1 MDNMFWLLLVL
12 QFSVFIGLVVVLR
25 FFSYRNLKGAL
36 NRLNT
41 LHEENLIKEDELKQ
55 ELERGKAERLAEVE
69 KGKVE
74 AKNIIETTKK
84 EMDVLKIKLEE
95 DAKQQAEQQATAI
108 IQRAEHDAEKFKQ
121 NVLAEIAK
129 QALDLSTQMI
139 KYTLSSQGKENLQ
152 HQFIDEII
160 EEIKALPK
168 EKFTVTTDKVKI
180 ISAFPLTDGE
190 RHNLKTILLEKLD
203 LAVNLEEQ
211 IDPGL
216 VTGLVLEIGA
226 LIIDGGLKNRL
237 SRAMAYLKADRS

>member
-12 QFSVFIGLVVVLR
+12 QFSIFIGLVVVLR

-41 LHEENLIKEDELKQ
+41 LHEENLVKEDELKQ

-74 AKNIIETTKK
+74 AKNIIEAAKK
-84 EMDVLKIKLEE
+84 EMDALKIKLLEE
-95 DAKQQAEQQATAI
+95 DAEQQAKVI

-121 NVLAEIAK
+121 NILAEVAK

-203 LAVNLEEQ
+203 SAINLEEQ

-216 VTGLVLEIGA
+216 ITGLVLEIGA

-237 SRAMAYLKADRS
+237 SRAMVYLKG

>member
-12 QFSVFIGLVVVLR
+12 QFSIFIGLVVVLR

-41 LHEENLIKEDELKQ
+41 LHEENLVKEDELKQ

-74 AKNIIETTKK
+74 AKNIIEAAKK
-84 EMDVLKIKLEE
+84 EMDALKIKLLEE
-95 DAKQQAEQQATAI
+95 DAEQQAKVI

-121 NVLAEIAK
+121 NILAEVAK

-203 LAVNLEEQ
+203 SAINLEEQ

-216 VTGLVLEIGA
+216 ITGLVLEIGA

-237 SRAMAYLKADRS
+237 SRAMVYLKADRS